1 MPPPRDSQALWDQR
15 IERARVL
22 AETYPFA
29 AQVLAFYQE
38 VAAFQKSLL
47 SGFQPASGN
56 GKERGGDL
64 PFQDCLDLA
73 FLLPRFPSFLSL
85 VGRVGTPVLAQAA
98 EKLAGEEP
106 GHWEELLSACWK
118 TGGSAAEGA
127 EEAHLFFSRAF
138 LQPCAEELARR
149 RATQLPR
156 FGSSTCPICGGKPQ
170 VGVLREEGHGAK
182 RSLVCSLCL
191 TEWDYRRV
199 ICPACGEDE
208 FAKLSAYTAS
218 QFDHMRVEACETC
231 KTYINT
237 VDLTKN
243 GLAIPIVDELAAIP
257 LSLWAQENGYTK
269 LQRNLLGL

>member
-1 MPPPRDSQALWDQR
+1 MPPQRNNQAHWEKR

-29 AQVLAFYQE
+29 AQVLAFYRE
-38 VAAFQKSLL
+38 IAAFQKSLL
-47 SGFQPASGN
+47 SSLKPVSGN
-56 GKERGGDL
+56 GKERDADL
-64 PFQDCLDLA
+64 PFGDCLDLVPI
-73 FLLPRFPSFLSL
+73 LPSFPVFLKL
-85 VGRVGTPVLAQAA
+85 IERVGTPVLAQAA
-98 EKLAGEEP
+98 TKLAREEP
-106 GHWEELLSACWK
+106 GRWEGLLLACWK
-118 TGGSAAEGA
+118 TGGKVVEGT
-127 EEAHLFFSRAF
+127 EETHLFFARAF

-149 RATQLPR
+149 RAIELPR
-156 FGSSTCPICGGKPQ
+156 FGSSTCPICGGRPQ

-208 FAKLSAYTAS
+208 FEKLSAYTAS
-218 QFDHMRVEACETC
+218 QFEHMRVEACETC

-243 GLAIPIVDELAAIP
+243 GLAIPEVDELAAIP
-257 LSLWAQENGYTK
+257 LSLWAQEKGYTK